1 MIFFGSTGVGPR
13 KNGTI
18 ILHVELIVEEM
29 AKRLTKRHKIGTSNK
44 NYQHKEVNGDLVDV
58 EEAEKNILL
67 DRGLLDEESVVSVS
81 CVENG
86 GENEEKQSKN
96 VTPSRNSTEE

>member
-1 MIFFGSTGVGPR
+1 
-13 KNGTI
+13 
-18 ILHVELIVEEM
+18 M
-29 AKRLTKRHKIGTSNK
+29 AKRLTKRHKIGTSNE

-67 DRGLLDEESVVSVS
+67 DRGLLDKESVVSVS
-81 CVENG
+81 RVENG

>member
-1 MIFFGSTGVGPR
+1 M
-13 KNGTI
+13 
-18 ILHVELIVEEM
+18 
-29 AKRLTKRHKIGTSNK
+29 
-44 NYQHKEVNGDLVDV
+44 DV

-67 DRGLLDEESVVSVS
+67 DCGLLDKESVVSVS
-81 CVENG
+81 RVENG